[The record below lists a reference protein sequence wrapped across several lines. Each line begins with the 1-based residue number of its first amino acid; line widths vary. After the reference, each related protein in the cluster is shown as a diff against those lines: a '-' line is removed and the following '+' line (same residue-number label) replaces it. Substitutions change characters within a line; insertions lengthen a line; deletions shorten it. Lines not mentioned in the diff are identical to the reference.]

1 MRRYS
6 IRGPSGMLQS
16 KLQSRFLVL
25 RPGDG
30 RYSTRHCVWFSSGGT
45 ETLVNRGAP
54 KPEPAQS
61 AGLLFIGNIYA
72 VPRHGRDEGAAG
84 RRFRNSSLG
93 MYMTYAIQPAFPTCS
108 APLSPHSR
116 PIYSSPSSLPS
127 PLALT
132 LRTNRP
138 FPSGVPITTGARKAA
153 IRPFS
158 RRRHLLGHWPARVYV
173 AGAWEL
179 VPSPTDASCAHPR
192 ASSSCRVGA
201 YARSFCPS
209 SGRPSRVE
217 RLIDTRR
224 RPAHGRLLL
233 PTGSSQIRFAT
244 SPLTS
249 VVSPLVL
256 CCVPSPRCLCS
267 PLALRLRA
275 WRYVRV
281 APAFL
286 PG

>member
-1 MRRYS
+1 MADIRLDTVSGSRR
-6 IRGPSGMLQS
+6 
-16 KLQSRFLVL
+16 
-25 RPGDG
+25 D
-30 RYSTRHCVWFSSGGT
+30 SGGT

-72 VPRHGRDEGAAG
+72 LATVGMRELLGVASAIR
-84 RRFRNSSLG
+84 LG
-93 MYMTYAIQPAFPTCS
+93 MYMTYAIQPAFPACS

-132 LRTNRP
+132 LRSNRP
-138 FPSGVPITTGARKAA
+138 FLSGVPITTGARKAA

-201 YARSFCPS
+201 YAGSFCPS

-224 RPAHGRLLL
+224 RPAHARRFL

-281 APAFL
+281 APA
-286 PG
+286 